1 MGSAEDATAPKPPK
15 SATAAA
21 APPTEPAAASLP
33 TTPPPY
39 STEWAAAVQA
49 YYSGAA
55 PPPPAAFFSPPPVW
69 GSQHMMT
76 PYGTPIP
83 YSPMYH
89 HPVYAHPSTM
99 PSVAYPA
106 VESGSNKSKG
116 GGGSWKSEGGGG
128 GKVTSGSADDYGSHS
143 GGESGSEGTS
153 GTGDDSAPQDISRKR
168 SFGNT
173 FGEGEN
179 AQLNTGAQNNG
190 TTAESSY
197 SGRARTVSKLPV
209 SAPGRAAFPG
219 PPTNLNIGMDIWNA
233 SHVGTGAVKGRPNAM
248 ASAAVGANGVMP
260 EHQWQDEREL
270 KRERRKQS
278 NRESARRSRLRKQQE
293 CEDLARKVT
302 ELNSENSAL
311 KVELE
316 QLNKV
321 CKDLEKEN
329 ISIMGELSRMSKTG
343 ITEVEGIDCNS
354 VSKASSVGGEGSG
367 HAPQNPVG

>member
-1 MGSAEDATAPKPPK
+1 
-15 SATAAA
+15 
-21 APPTEPAAASLP
+21 
-33 TTPPPY
+33 
-39 STEWAAAVQA
+39 
-49 YYSGAA
+49 
-55 PPPPAAFFSPPPVW
+55 
-69 GSQHMMT
+69 MMT

-89 HPVYAHPSTM
+89 HPVYAHPSAM
-99 PSVAYPA
+99 APVAYPA

-116 GGGSWKSEGGGG
+116 GGGSGKSEGGGG

-153 GTGDDSAPQDISRKR
+153 GTRDDSAEPQDISRKR
-168 SFGNT
+168 SFGDT
-173 FGEGEN
+173 VAEGEN
-179 AQLNTGAQNNG
+179 SQLNTGAQNNG

-209 SAPGRAAFPG
+209 SAPGRAALPG

-233 SHVGTGAVKGRPNAM
+233 SHVGTGAVKGRPNAI
-248 ASAAVGANGVMP
+248 ASATVGANGIMP

-293 CEDLARKVT
+293 CEDLAKKVT

-311 KVELE
+311 KIELE

-329 ISIMGELSRMSKTG
+329 ASIMEELSRMSKTDMG
-343 ITEVEGIDCNS
+343 EVEGINCNS
-354 VSKASSVGGEGSG
+354 VTKASSVGGEGSG